1 EPSASVI
8 SRATRSRASR
18 VGASKST
25 RAPSRASSRAVAA
38 PMPLDAP
45 VTSARV
51 PVTLIRPARL
61 DQPNVIGAGRSRP
74 CGSPVCDCRG
84 RALLQDS
91 TAGLSDAGHTNATHA
106 PGGATTKET
115 TMSNKTLLLT
125 VGALALAACDSPTAP
140 NTVPLEAMVLR
151 PPPIFRLAERIAFR
165 SARAGAPGYDEIYV
179 MNQEGVALV
188 RLTNSPGYDGEPA
201 LSRDGSKVAF
211 ASFREGTYCC
221 GVYVMNAADGSG
233 VGRLTTG
240 RSPAWSHDGSK
251 IAFTRSG
258 ASGSDIFVI
267 NADHTGVVQLTSAPG
282 NEDQPAWS
290 PDGSKIAFR
299 SWRDGSSDIY
309 VMSALDGSG
318 VLRLT
323 TYPSCDGPP

>member
-1 EPSASVI
+1 
-8 SRATRSRASR
+8 
-18 VGASKST
+18 
-25 RAPSRASSRAVAA
+25 
-38 PMPLDAP
+38 
-45 VTSARV
+45 
-51 PVTLIRPARL
+51 
-61 DQPNVIGAGRSRP
+61 
-74 CGSPVCDCRG
+74 
-84 RALLQDS
+84 
-91 TAGLSDAGHTNATHA
+91 
-106 PGGATTKET
+106 
-115 TMSNKTLLLT
+115 MSNKTLLLT

-179 MNQEGVALV
+179 MNQEGGALV

-201 LSRDGSKVAF
+201 LSHDGSKVAF

-267 NADHTGVVQLTSAPG
+267 NADRTGVVQLTSAPG
-282 NEDQPAWS
+282 NDDQPAWS

-318 VLRLT
+318 VVRLTTDPSYDEHPAWSPDGSKIAFASNRTQNSQIYIMNATDGSGVVRVATNTYWDHQPTWSPDGKQIAFTSRRDGNDEIYVMSALDGSGVLRLT
-323 TYPSCDGPP
+323 TDPAFDGEASWAPRF